1 MLFRSKFS
9 AGHLLVHAHV
19 RQAFHGILHT
29 TIYQESGT
37 DSGQYPDDLLCS
49 ACTGR
54 SAGLPQVGVEADK
67 QEIKALQIWIYR
79 SDKSVKHI
87 PKEQMYK
94 MLRNSLRNGRSK
106 RTGLPIELVR
116 HQERRNLHVPTFF
129 RGGVH
134 AATCLLLDS
143 SLTATLVA
151 PANCFCNILY
161 ICSFSMSWQIF
172 THKSS

>member
-1 MLFRSKFS
+1 MF
-9 AGHLLVHAHV
+9 
-19 RQAFHGILHT
+19 
-29 TIYQESGT
+29 
-37 DSGQYPDDLLCS
+37 
-49 ACTGR
+49 
-54 SAGLPQVGVEADK
+54 
-67 QEIKALQIWIYR
+67 W
-79 SDKSVKHI
+79 
-87 PKEQMYK
+87 
-94 MLRNSLRNGRSK
+94 NSLRNGRSK

-172 THKSS
+172 THKSSWGEGVKARILTIRPMQLYMDRNFRKTPLPIIAYCFCMDRSDSYHDSYTLLYGQKTSKHFSDHTHTMRLFREKSLLLYENL